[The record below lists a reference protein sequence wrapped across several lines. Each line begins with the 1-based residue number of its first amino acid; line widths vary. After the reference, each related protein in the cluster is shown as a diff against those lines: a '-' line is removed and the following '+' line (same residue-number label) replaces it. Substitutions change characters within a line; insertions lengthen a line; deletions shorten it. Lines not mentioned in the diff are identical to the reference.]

1 MKLTEKI
8 DEIIG
13 MTEGKSIVAKGK
25 GKGQPRWEYYDSR
38 GSKHY
43 GWVEK
48 TSDKGGTDVT
58 YFFRD
63 EKTNELSV
71 VSGSNLKKSKRIW

>member
-1 MKLTEKI
+1 MKTFKDILS
-8 DEIIG
+8 
-13 MTEGKSIVAKGK
+13 EGKNSIVQKGK
-25 GKGQPRWEYYDSR
+25 GKGQPRWKYFDSR
-38 GSKHY
+38 GVEHF

-48 TSDKGGTDVT
+48 TSDRGGTDVT

-71 VSGSNLKKSKRIW
+71 VSGSVLKKADRIWK

>member
-1 MKLTEKI
+1 MRLKQYINEVKN
-8 DEIIG
+8 
-13 MTEGKSIVAKGK
+13 SIVSIGK

-38 GSKHY
+38 GGKHY

-48 TSDKGGTDVT
+48 FSDRGGTDVT

-63 EKTNELSV
+63 EKSDELSV
-71 VSGSNLKKSKRIW
+71 VSGSILKKANRIWK

>member
-1 MKLTEKI
+1 MKFREWLNEASKA
-8 DEIIG
+8 
-13 MTEGKSIVAKGK
+13 IVASGKGK
-25 GKGQPRWEYYDSR
+25 GKPRWEYYDNR
-38 GSKHY
+38 GVKHY

-48 TSDKGGTDVT
+48 FSDRGGTDVT

-71 VSGSNLKKSKRIW
+71 VSGSNLKKSKRIWK